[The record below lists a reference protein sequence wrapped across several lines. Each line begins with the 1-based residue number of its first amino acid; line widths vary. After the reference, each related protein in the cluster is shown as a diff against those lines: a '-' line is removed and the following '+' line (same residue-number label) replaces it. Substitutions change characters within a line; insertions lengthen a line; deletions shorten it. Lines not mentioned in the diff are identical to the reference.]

1 MGILS
6 RFSRDDPSAAKFEDE
21 FDLSTAALKRCQS
34 VSALLRRVRE
44 GLGRDVEQIGAALHI
59 RASHLQAIED
69 GNYEELPGR
78 AYAIGFIRSY
88 AEYLGL
94 DGPEMVR
101 RFKEIEG
108 QELKNDLSFPMP
120 VSEWSV
126 PSRTILL
133 GGLIIALCGYGIWH
147 YISSDNHGRTERVAA
162 VPSALLAP
170 PTESA
175 ISPAPDATEAVGS
188 VAASPM
194 RPVAAPT
201 PKTAPP
207 TPIQARSESAV
218 SRAVELAHA
227 QPQTP
232 APASP
237 APPQGMPP
245 PAPSSAATSSLPA
258 LEPAAGPPVDLGHVF
273 GVTDGAR
280 YRIALRATDDTW
292 LEVKDGGT
300 SIFRRLMR
308 ARDEYRLAD
317 KPGLTM
323 RIGNTKGIEVTIDG
337 KPLPSPVAADLLRRG
352 VVNLDAKELLARAG
366 AQ

>member
-6 RFSRDDPSAAKFEDE
+6 RFSRDDPDAAKFEDE

-34 VSALLRRVRE
+34 VGALLRRVRE

-69 GNYEELPGR
+69 GNYGELPGR

-88 AEYLGL
+88 AEYLSL

-120 VSEWSV
+120 VGEWSV
-126 PSRTILL
+126 PSGTILL
-133 GGLIIALCGYGIWH
+133 GGMIIALCGYGIWD

-170 PTESA
+170 PTENA
-175 ISPAPDATEAVGS
+175 ISPAPAAKEAVGS
-188 VAASPM
+188 VAASPI
-194 RPVAAPT
+194 RPVAAP
-201 PKTAPP
+201 PPETAPP

-232 APASP
+232 ASP

-245 PAPSSAATSSLPA
+245 PAPSAAATSSLAA
-258 LEPAAGPPVDLGHVF
+258 LEPAAGPPIDLGHVF

-323 RIGNTKGIEVTIDG
+323 RVGNTRGIEVTIDG

>member
-6 RFSRDDPSAAKFEDE
+6 RFSRDDPDAAKFEDE

-94 DGPEMVR
+94 DGPEVVR

-108 QELKNDLSFPMP
+108 QELKNDLSLPMP

-126 PSRTILL
+126 PSRTIL
-133 GGLIIALCGYGIWH
+133 GGMIIALCGYGIWH

-175 ISPAPDATEAVGS
+175 IFLAPAAEEAVGS
-188 VAASPM
+188 VAASPIW
-194 RPVAAPT
+194 PVAAPP

-227 QPQTP
+227 APQTP
-232 APASP
+232 ALASP

-245 PAPSSAATSSLPA
+245 PAPSAAATSSLAA
-258 LEPAAGPPVDLGHVF
+258 LEPAAGPAVELGHVF

-323 RIGNTKGIEVTIDG
+323 RVGNTKAIEVTIDG
-337 KPLPSPVAADLLRRG
+337 KPLPSPVAGHLLRRG
-352 VVNLDAKELLARAG
+352 VVNLDAKELLARAD